1 MGAFVSRALCGRRH
15 VRCSPHLS
23 RLPQSKIFA
32 ELGQRTDGA
41 AGRTRRIR
49 RRINAALPTGNASLA
64 GACSHDC
71 RRRWTAKTNRF
82 HAMTPLYK
90 AIRRVT
96 VDEYGYGRRRRK
108 LVVALEKGDL
118 ITIRELGRRTKHTA
132 RLYDV
137 LWWLLRCEADKV
149 RMEKLRDRK
158 SRKAARLADHRQR
171 TAERRLSRN
180 SRNEDVH
187 L

>member
-1 MGAFVSRALCGRRH
+1 MGAIVSRALCGRRH
-15 VRCSPHLS
+15 DRCSPHLP
-23 RLPQSKIFA
+23 RFPQSKIFA
-32 ELGQRTDGA
+32 ELEQRTDGA

-49 RRINAALPTGNASLA
+49 RRINAAHPTGNASLA
-64 GACSHDC
+64 GACSHNC
-71 RRRWTAKTNRF
+71 QRRWTAKTNRF

-137 LWWLLRCEADKV
+137 LWWMLRCEADKA
-149 RMEKLRDRK
+149 RMENLRERK
-158 SRKAARLADHRQR
+158 ARKAARLAGRLQHA
-171 TAERRLSRN
+171 AERRLFRN
-180 SRNEDVH
+180 K
-187 L
+187 